1 MDTIHDVTRRGDV
14 VSLRRILA
22 ANPGFP
28 LADPKFTSFLRTP
41 LHEAAM
47 HGYVD
52 FALVIL
58 DRDPRLAMEVD
69 SQGCTPLHL
78 ASTEYNNAKMVGA
91 LINANPNACAVP
103 DQNGGT
109 PLHLAAMRDQV
120 KIMDLLIDERP
131 EAIHQRLLNTN
142 ETILHLCV
150 KHNKFRAM
158 KKLVDYLVAN
168 RATPLPNNAPRIF
181 LNSIDNGG
189 NTILHLAAQMKR
201 IEMLKFLI
209 KSDVTRVDIN
219 IRNSEG
225 VTALQMLD
233 RNEMNDIGIT
243 CYDYHTT
250 SDLRHQSTTSSN
262 EWLKERLNTIMIVAA
277 LIAGVAF
284 QAVINPPGGV
294 FQEDSKIDS
303 ITDPVM
309 FTYYLRKVIG
319 NEAMS
324 GGFQSYSSHINKLP
338 PQVTIKRN
346 TSTAA
351 DKVVTYRANFVKDLL
366 TAAENSESLTVSVF
380 TKKNLTASVFTDTFK
395 KVAPGIVLEDDW
407 WMNITSNYNTTM
419 GGGSAF
425 TPYLIRYAGTAI
437 MAYTSPKAYE
447 SYILLNSLSL
457 IVCGLTILVV
467 TFDAIKQRPSGST
480 ATIVG
485 YLEVLL
491 SIAVACISLSYTIVV
506 KTICPPFY
514 EHFTLHYK
522 LAIMAFGVT
531 VIPLLSFS
539 YSSIMGN
546 PVLERRTRRLRQY
559 VLRQPFFEPF
569 ARMSYFGT
577 EYFWLAVKSNLFYCA
592 FLGLWAYFS

>member
-14 VSLRRILA
+14 KSLNKILA
-22 ANPGFP
+22 ADPDFP

-41 LHEAAM
+41 LHEAAIR
-47 HGYVD
+47 GYVE
-52 FALVIL
+52 FASVIL
-58 DRDPRLAMEVD
+58 GNDPRLALEVD

-78 ASTEYNNAKMVGA
+78 ASTEYNNAKMVGV
-91 LINANPNACAVP
+91 LINANPEACIAP

-109 PLHLAAMRDQV
+109 PLHLAVMRDRV
-120 KIMDLLIDERP
+120 NKIMDLLIVENP
-131 EAIHQRLLNTN
+131 VAIHQRLLNTN

-158 KKLVDYLVAN
+158 EKLVDYLVAN
-168 RATPLPNNAPRIF
+168 PIPNNPHPISV
-181 LNSIDNGG
+181 NSVDTGG

-201 IEMLKFLI
+201 IKILKYLI
-209 KSDVTRVDIN
+209 KSDDIGVDIN
-219 IRNSEG
+219 IRNNEG
-225 VTALQMLD
+225 VTALDMLD
-233 RNEMNDIGIT
+233 RNEMNDIGIS

-250 SDLRHQSTTSSN
+250 ADLRQQSTASKN

-303 ITDPVM
+303 IADPVM

-319 NEAMS
+319 NNAMS
-324 GGFQSYSSHINKLP
+324 GGFLSYSSHTNNLP
-338 PQVTIKRN
+338 PQVIIRGN

-351 DKVVTYRANFVKDLL
+351 DEIITYRANFVKDLL
-366 TAAENSESLTVSVF
+366 TAAKNSESLTVSVF
-380 TKKNLTASVFTDTFK
+380 AKKNFNVSVFPFTFK
-395 KVAPGIVLEDDW
+395 KAAPGIVLEDDW
-407 WMNITSNYNTTM
+407 WMNITSNYNTTY
-419 GGGSAF
+419 GGGSGF
-425 TPYLIRYAGTAI
+425 SPYLIRYAGTSI
-437 MAYTSPKAYE
+437 LAYTSPKAYE

-467 TFDAIKQRPSGST
+467 TFDAIKQRPSVST
-480 ATIVG
+480 ASIVG

-491 SIAVACISLSYTIVV
+491 SIAVACISLSYTIVL

-514 EHFTLHYK
+514 EHSTLHFK
-522 LAIMAFGVT
+522 LGIMAFGVT
-531 VIPLLSFS
+531 VIPLFGLV
-539 YSSIMGN
+539 YSSISGN
-546 PVLERRTRRLRQY
+546 PVLERHFRRLRQY
-559 VLRQPFFEPF
+559 VLDRPFFKPF
-569 ARMSYFGT
+569 ADMSYFPT
-577 EYFWLAVKSNLFYCA
+577 EYFWLGVKSNLFYCA